1 MPETDSITCGN
12 CGLRVA
18 ATVVNGQTGGGRTA
32 WLKCPNCDEGSV
44 RTRSGLVFPISPA
57 ARQITGLPND
67 VEIAWREARVSHAV
81 GAYTASEI
89 MCRKILMHI
98 AVDVAGSAP
107 GRSFVEYIDDL
118 DAAGYVMKGLK
129 ATVDLIRQRG
139 NIANHELPATSE
151 DDSKMTLGI
160 TEHLLEGIYEL
171 AALTAVNPSTAAIV
185 TTT

>member
-1 MPETDSITCGN
+1 MPDTDPITCGN
-12 CGLRVA
+12 CGLGVA
-18 ATVVNGQTGGGRTA
+18 ATVVNGQLGRGHTA
-32 WLKCPNCDEGSV
+32 WLKCPSCQEGSV
-44 RTRSGLVFPISPA
+44 RTRTGLVFPISPA
-57 ARQITGLPND
+57 ARPITGLPID
-67 VEIAWREARVSHAV
+67 VETAWREARVSHAV
-81 GAYTASEI
+81 AAYTASEI

-107 GRSFVEYIDDL
+107 GQSFVEYIDDL

-129 ATVDLIRQRG
+129 PTVDLIRQRG

-151 DDSKMTLGI
+151 EDSKMTLGI

-171 AALTAVNPSTAAIV
+171 AALTAGNPTSATIA